1 MVAAGGGVVRLQ
13 PPCPKLPSPHSP
25 PACVSGPGYIAEA
38 HTASRSL
45 KLTYLSS
52 KVGLP
57 TVHLMTVHLMTGR
70 GITRSICLV

>member
-1 MVAAGGGVVRLQ
+1 MVAAGGRVVRLQ

-57 TVHLMTVHLMTGR
+57 TVHLMTGR

>member
-38 HTASRSL
+38 HTASPSL
-45 KLTYLSS
+45 KLAYLSF

-57 TVHLMTVHLMTGR
+57 TVHLMPGC